1 MQPANI
7 RVFCSNNQRAS
18 PLSHSGLN
26 PTEKRATLTLAS
38 LYSLRMLGLFMIL
51 PVFSLYAADLEGVTP
66 LLIGIAIGIYG
77 LTQALL
83 QIPFGLWSDR
93 IGRKPVII
101 TGLAIFAVGSVVAA
115 TADSIVMVIVG
126 RAIQGAG
133 AIAAAIMAL
142 AADVTREEQ
151 RSKIMATI
159 GISIGFAFVLSMIL
173 GPILNQW
180 VGVPGI
186 FWITALLALLGMVL
200 VQLGLPKTV
209 ALRSHRDAG
218 TRPSDI
224 SSLLKDGQL
233 LRIDLSIFTLHFL
246 LTACFV
252 ALPLMLR
259 DGAGLEAAQHP
270 WVYGP
275 VLIIAML
282 LMVPFVII
290 AESRRKMKLVLLTAI
305 MGIAVGLFIMA
316 LLPTS
321 LWGIITGLFIFF
333 LAFNVLEATLPSLI
347 AKEAPADKKGTAM
360 GVYSS
365 AQFLGAFAGGL
376 LGGWVMGQWGAS
388 AVFMVAAVLTVFW
401 LLVMFSLRSP
411 RYFSS
416 RMIRVGV
423 LSDRAAAELNERLLA
438 VTGVKEAV
446 VIVDDEVAYL
456 KVDKDTLDEA
466 ALAMFRVEQSSLES
480 AASTVASPV
489 SVAR

>member
-1 MQPANI
+1 
-7 RVFCSNNQRAS
+7 
-18 PLSHSGLN
+18 LSHSGLN

-51 PVFSLYAADLEGVTP
+51 PVFSLYATELEGVTP

-77 LTQALL
+77 LTQAFL
-83 QIPFGLWSDR
+83 QIPFGLLSDR

-101 TGLAIFAVGSVVAA
+101 AGLAIFAVGSVVAA
-115 TADSIVMVIVG
+115 MADSIVMVIVG

-159 GISIGFAFVLSMIL
+159 GISIGFSFVLSMIL

-186 FWITALLALLGMVL
+186 FWITALLALIGMAL
-200 VQLGLPKTV
+200 VKFGLPKTV
-209 ALRSHRDAG
+209 VLRSHRDAG
-218 TRPSDI
+218 ARPSDI
-224 SSLLKDGQL
+224 TSLLRDGQL
-233 LRIDLSIFTLHFL
+233 LRINLSIFTLHFL

-252 ALPLMLR
+252 ALPLALR
-259 DGAGLEAAQHP
+259 DDVGLEAVQHP
-270 WVYGP
+270 WIYGP

-290 AESRRKMKLVLLTAI
+290 AESKRKMKPVLLAAVAA
-305 MGIAVGLFIMA
+305 IAVGLFIMA
-316 LLPTS
+316 AMSSS
-321 LWGIITGLFIFF
+321 LWGMVTGLFIFF

-347 AKEAPADKKGTAM
+347 AKEAPAEKKGTAM

-365 AQFLGAFAGGL
+365 AQFLGAFAGGVV
-376 LGGWVMGQWGAS
+376 GGWVMGQWGPS
-388 AVFMVAAVLTVFW
+388 SVFTVAAVLTVFW
-401 LLVMFSLRSP
+401 LIVMFSLRSP
-411 RYFSS
+411 RYFAS
-416 RMIRVGV
+416 RIIRVGIV
-423 LSDRAAAELNERLLA
+423 SDAEAMELNTRLLA
-438 VTGVKEAV
+438 IAGVEEAI

-456 KVDKDTLDEA
+456 KVDKKKLDEA
-466 ALAMFRVEQSSLES
+466 ALEKFRDEQAQLDET
-480 AASTVASPV
+480 AASADSVV

>member
-1 MQPANI
+1 
-7 RVFCSNNQRAS
+7 
-18 PLSHSGLN
+18 
-26 PTEKRATLTLAS
+26 
-38 LYSLRMLGLFMIL
+38 MIL
-51 PVFSLYAADLEGVTP
+51 PVFSLYAAELEGVTP
-66 LLIGIAIGIYG
+66 VLIGIASGIYG
-77 LTQALL
+77 LTHALL

-101 TGLAIFAVGSVVAA
+101 TGLAIFAIGSVIAA
-115 TADSIVMVIVG
+115 MADSIVMVIVG

-180 VGVPGI
+180 IGVPGI

-218 TRPSDI
+218 TRPSDMG
-224 SSLLKDGQL
+224 SLLKDGQL

-252 ALPLMLR
+252 ALPLALR
-259 DGAGLEAAQHP
+259 DGAGLEVAQHP

-275 VLIIAML
+275 VLIVAMA

-290 AESRRKMKLVLLTAI
+290 AEAKRKMKPVILAAVAAI
-305 MGIAVGLFIMA
+305 AIGLFIMA
-316 LLPTS
+316 LQSSS

-347 AKEAPADKKGTAM
+347 AKEAPVDKKGTAM

-365 AQFLGAFAGGL
+365 AQFLGAFGGGVV
-376 LGGWVMGQWGAS
+376 GGWVMGQWGPS
-388 AVFMVAAVLTVFW
+388 SVFMVAAGLTVLW
-401 LLVMFSLRSP
+401 LMVMFSLRNP

-416 RMIRVGV
+416 RMVRVGAV
-423 LSDRAAAELNERLLA
+423 SEARAAELNACLLA
-438 VTGVKEAV
+438 IAGVKEAI

-456 KVDKDTLDEA
+456 KVDKNSLDEA
-466 ALAMFRVEQSSLES
+466 ALDAFRVSQAEEDEVAPLEDSS
-480 AASTVASPV
+480 V

>member
-1 MQPANI
+1 M
-7 RVFCSNNQRAS
+7 SY
-18 PLSHSGLN
+18 SGLN

-51 PVFSLYAADLEGVTP
+51 PVFSLYAVELEGVTP
-66 LLIGIAIGIYG
+66 LLIGLALGIYG

-93 IGRKPVII
+93 IGRKPVIMI
-101 TGLAIFAVGSVVAA
+101 GLAIFAIGSVVAA
-115 TADSIVMVIVG
+115 MADSIVMVIVG

-159 GISIGFAFVLSMIL
+159 GISIGFSFVLSMIL
-173 GPILNQW
+173 GPILEQW

-200 VQLGLPKTV
+200 VQIGLPKTV
-209 ALRSHRDAG
+209 VLRSHRDAG
-218 TRPSDI
+218 TRPADI
-224 SSLLKDGQL
+224 ASLLKDGQL
-233 LRIDLSIFTLHFL
+233 LRIDLSIFSLHFL

-252 ALPLMLR
+252 ALPLALR

-290 AESRRKMKLVLLTAI
+290 AEVKRKMKPVLLAAVAAI
-305 MGIAVGLFIMA
+305 AIGLFIMA
-316 LLPTS
+316 LLSSS

-365 AQFLGAFAGGL
+365 AQFLGAFAGGVM
-376 LGGWVMGQWGAS
+376 GGWVMGQWGPS
-388 AVFMVAAVLTVFW
+388 SVFMVAAVLTVFW

-416 RMIRVGV
+416 RMIRVGAV
-423 LSDRAAAELNERLLA
+423 SEAEAVEFNTRLLA
-438 VTGVKEAV
+438 IAGVEEAI

-456 KVDKDTLDEA
+456 KVDKNTLDEA
-466 ALAMFRVEQSSLES
+466 ALNSFRIAQTEQDETAALENSS
-480 AASTVASPV
+480 V
-489 SVAR
+489 SIAR

>member
-1 MQPANI
+1 MQPGNI
-7 RVFCSNNQRAS
+7 RVFCRNNQRAF
-18 PLSHSGLN
+18 PLSYPGLN
-26 PTEKRATLTLAS
+26 STEKRATLTLAS

-51 PVFSLYAADLEGVTP
+51 PVFSLYAEGLVDVTP
-66 LLIGIAIGIYG
+66 LLIGIAIGVYG

-101 TGLAIFAVGSVVAA
+101 IGLAIFAIGSVVAA
-115 TADSIVMVIVG
+115 MADSIVMIIVG

-186 FWITALLALLGMVL
+186 FWITALLALLGMAL
-200 VQLGLPKTV
+200 VQLGLPKTIV
-209 ALRSHRDAG
+209 LRSHRDAG

-224 SSLLKDGQL
+224 GSIIRDGQL

-252 ALPLMLR
+252 ALPLALR

-275 VLIIAML
+275 VLIVAML

-290 AESRRKMKLVLLTAI
+290 AEAKRKMKPVILFAVA
-305 MGIAVGLFIMA
+305 GISIGLFIMA
-316 LLPTS
+316 ISSSS
-321 LWGIITGLFIFF
+321 LVGIIAGLFIFF

-365 AQFLGAFAGGL
+365 AQFLGAFAGGV

-388 AVFMVAAVLTVFW
+388 IVFMVAAIVTLLW
-401 LLVMFSLRSP
+401 LAVMFSLRSP
-411 RYFSS
+411 SYFSS
-416 RMIRVGV
+416 RMIRVGAV
-423 LSDRAAAELNERLLA
+423 SQATAITLNDRLLA
-438 VTGVKEAV
+438 VSGVKEAV

-456 KVDKDTLDEA
+456 KVDKATLDEA
-466 ALAMFRVEQSSLES
+466 ALQAFRIDYQEPDRTDSLAES
-480 AASTVASPV
+480 V
-489 SVAR
+489 S

>member
-1 MQPANI
+1 
-7 RVFCSNNQRAS
+7 
-18 PLSHSGLN
+18 
-26 PTEKRATLTLAS
+26 
-38 LYSLRMLGLFMIL
+38 MIL
-51 PVFSLYAADLEGVTP
+51 PVFALYAESLPDVTP
-66 LLIGIAIGIYG
+66 LLIGVAIGIYG

-93 IGRKPVII
+93 IGRKPVIMI
-101 TGLAIFAVGSVVAA
+101 GLAIFAIGSVIAA
-115 TADSIVMVIVG
+115 MADSIVMIIIG

-159 GISIGFAFVLSMIL
+159 GISIGFAFVLSMML

-186 FWITALLALLGMVL
+186 FWITALLALLGMAL
-200 VQLGLPKTV
+200 VQLGLPRTV
-209 ALRSHRDAG
+209 ALRSHRDTGA
-218 TRPSDI
+218 RPSDMGSI
-224 SSLLKDGQL
+224 IRDGQL

-252 ALPLMLR
+252 ALPLALR
-259 DGAGLEAAQHP
+259 DGAGLDAAQHP

-282 LMVPFVII
+282 LMLPFVII
-290 AESRRKMKLVLLTAI
+290 AEAKRKMKPVILLAI
-305 MGIAVGLFIMA
+305 AGISIGLFVMA
-316 LLPTS
+316 ILPSS
-321 LWGIITGLFIFF
+321 LVGIIVGLFIFF

-365 AQFLGAFAGGL
+365 AQFLGAFAGGA

-388 AVFMVAAVLTVFW
+388 SVFLAAAIVTLLW
-401 LLVMFSLRSP
+401 LAVMFSLRSP

-423 LSDRAAAELNERLLA
+423 VSETMALTLNDRLLA
-438 VTGVKEAV
+438 VPGVKEAIV
-446 VIVDDEVAYL
+446 VIDDEVAYL
-456 KVDKDTLDEA
+456 KVDNATLDEA
-466 ALAMFRVEQSSLES
+466 ALQAFRVNDEEPEGTDSLAES
-480 AASTVASPV
+480 V
-489 SVAR
+489 S

>member
-1 MQPANI
+1 M
-7 RVFCSNNQRAS
+7 
-18 PLSHSGLN
+18 SHSGLN

-51 PVFSLYAADLEGVTP
+51 PVFSLYATELEGVTP

-77 LTQALL
+77 LTQAFL
-83 QIPFGLWSDR
+83 QIPFGLLSDR

-101 TGLAIFAVGSVVAA
+101 AGLAIFAVGSVVAA
-115 TADSIVMVIVG
+115 MADSIVMVIVG

-159 GISIGFAFVLSMIL
+159 GISIGFSFVLSMIL

-186 FWITALLALLGMVL
+186 FWITALLALIGMAL
-200 VQLGLPKTV
+200 VKFGLPKTV
-209 ALRSHRDAG
+209 VLRSHRDAG
-218 TRPSDI
+218 ARPSDI
-224 SSLLKDGQL
+224 TSLLRDGQL
-233 LRIDLSIFTLHFL
+233 LRINLSIFTLHFL

-252 ALPLMLR
+252 ALPLALR
-259 DGAGLEAAQHP
+259 DDVGLEAVQHP
-270 WVYGP
+270 WIYGP

-290 AESRRKMKLVLLTAI
+290 AESKRKMKPVLLAAVAAI
-305 MGIAVGLFIMA
+305 AIGLFIMA
-316 LLPTS
+316 AMSSS
-321 LWGIITGLFIFF
+321 LWGMVTGLFIFF

-347 AKEAPADKKGTAM
+347 AKEAPAEKKGTAM

-365 AQFLGAFAGGL
+365 AQFLGAFAGGVV
-376 LGGWVMGQWGAS
+376 GGWVMGQWGPS
-388 AVFMVAAVLTVFW
+388 SVFTVAAVLTVFW
-401 LLVMFSLRSP
+401 LIVMFSLRSP
-411 RYFSS
+411 RYFTS
-416 RMIRVGV
+416 RIIRVGIV
-423 LSDRAAAELNERLLA
+423 SDAEAMELNARLLA
-438 VTGVKEAV
+438 IAGVEEAI

-456 KVDKDTLDEA
+456 KVDKKKLDEA
-466 ALAMFRVEQSSLES
+466 ALEKFRDEQAQLDET
-480 AASTVASPV
+480 AASADSVV

>member
-1 MQPANI
+1 MP
-7 RVFCSNNQRAS
+7 
-18 PLSHSGLN
+18 HSGLN
-26 PTEKRATLTLAS
+26 TTEKRATLTLAS

-51 PVFSLYAADLEGVTP
+51 PVFSLYATELEGVTP

-101 TGLAIFAVGSVVAA
+101 TGLAIFAIGSVIAA
-115 TADSIVMVIVG
+115 LADSIVMVIVG

-180 VGVPGI
+180 IGVPGI
-186 FWITALLALLGMVL
+186 FWLTALLALLGMVL

-209 ALRSHRDAG
+209 TLRSHRDAG
-218 TRPSDI
+218 TRPSDMG
-224 SSLLKDGQL
+224 SLLKDGQL

-252 ALPLMLR
+252 ALPLALR
-259 DGAGLEAAQHP
+259 DGAGLEVAQHP

-275 VLIIAML
+275 VLVVAMV

-290 AESRRKMKLVLLTAI
+290 AEAKRKMKPVILAAVAA
-305 MGIAVGLFIMA
+305 IAVGLFIMA
-316 LLPTS
+316 LQSSS
-321 LWGIITGLFIFF
+321 LWGIIAGLFIFF

-347 AKEAPADKKGTAM
+347 AKEAPVDKKGTAM

-365 AQFLGAFAGGL
+365 AQFLGAFGGGAV
-376 LGGWVMGQWGAS
+376 GGWVMGQWGPS
-388 AVFMVAAVLTVFW
+388 SVFMVAAGLTVLW
-401 LLVMFSLRSP
+401 LVVMLSLRNP
-411 RYFSS
+411 HYFSS
-416 RMIRVGV
+416 RMIRVGAV
-423 LSDRAAAELNERLLA
+423 SAARAAELNARLLLIA
-438 VTGVKEAV
+438 GVKEAI

-456 KVDKDTLDEA
+456 KVDKNTLDEA
-466 ALAMFRVEQSSLES
+466 ALGRFRIDQVEEDEATPLED
-480 AASTVASPV
+480 SPV